1 MADERTRRNSQHP
14 LASLASR
21 PQTTRRATRRTRAR
35 MSTPS
40 TRAPPPR
47 VAARAAAR
55 ASRSRRAPAASPRA
69 ARRRDDRLAP
79 RRPSADAPET
89 PPTPPSLPSR
99 RRDVL
104 ALLALL
110 AAPASAAR
118 GPPGALAAEDAPA
131 PPAAVLAVGPG
142 AAHATIASALAAAAA
157 MRPPPSAPVVIRLA
171 PGTYPERVV
180 VDPDVAPAGLII
192 EPSSNAS
199 STEAR
204 VGVGSGADDAVV
216 VARRVSTPYEST
228 IEIAPTPVPR
238 SAPVTLR
245 GLTIRHA
252 SPSVANNYAVFAR
265 EGTALRLERC
275 DVSSDTGGGVAGEG
289 ADVAAVACAVHD
301 CASNGVAV
309 YGDLLGEVGA
319 GLVVGCDVARCGK
332 DGVLIR
338 GGAVG
343 VVEDCRVSEVG
354 GFGVAFFE
362 GAGEG
367 SAARR
372 NVVTGAGKKA
382 AVGFKGVG
390 TEENVVLEANEYR

>member
-1 MADERTRRNSQHP
+1 
-14 LASLASR
+14 
-21 PQTTRRATRRTRAR
+21 
-35 MSTPS
+35 
-40 TRAPPPR
+40 
-47 VAARAAAR
+47 
-55 ASRSRRAPAASPRA
+55 
-69 ARRRDDRLAP
+69 
-79 RRPSADAPET
+79 
-89 PPTPPSLPSR
+89 
-99 RRDVL
+99 
-104 ALLALL
+104 
-110 AAPASAAR
+110 
-118 GPPGALAAEDAPA
+118 
-131 PPAAVLAVGPG
+131 
-142 AAHATIASALAAAAA
+142 